1 MKKYLYFVFFM
12 ATLLYIIFTSTDDEQ
27 DNIILQATTS
37 TDNSGFFS
45 YILPLFEQDT
55 SIRVDVVAVGT
66 GQAIK
71 NAKNGDGDLLLVHE
85 KELEEQFV
93 ADGYGSKRFDLMFND
108 FILIGPVDDPA
119 NVGNADNIYKAFE
132 KIYEKRARFLSRGDN
147 SGTHIKELKIW
158 NEVEV
163 YNPSIDQEWYFES
176 GSGMGATLN
185 MSVQDSA
192 YTLCDRSTWISF
204 KNKSNHTILLADRIN
219 LINNYGIVLL
229 NEEKYPKLNH
239 NGAKKLAEWLLSKK
253 GQKAIEGFK
262 VNNQQM
268 FFTQ

>member
-1 MKKYLYFVFFM
+1 MNKLMILAVFSPFFILYPIAEIEVLARKELFIFCVFM

-108 FILIGPVDDPA
+108 FERR
-119 NVGNADNIYKAFE
+119 N
-132 KIYEKRARFLSRGDN
+132 RFL
-147 SGTHIKELKIW
+147 W
-158 NEVEV
+158 
-163 YNPSIDQEWYFES
+163 
-176 GSGMGATLN
+176 
-185 MSVQDSA
+185 
-192 YTLCDRSTWISF
+192 
-204 KNKSNHTILLADRIN
+204 ILLS
-219 LINNYGIVLL
+219 
-229 NEEKYPKLNH
+229 PPC
-239 NGAKKLAEWLLSKK
+239 KKVRDSHTCFYFSREITK
-253 GQKAIEGFK
+253 
-262 VNNQQM
+262 
-268 FFTQ
+268 